1 MIGNLKA
8 LPIGCA
14 VNVELVGKQKGG
26 GDGTV

>member
-26 GDGTV
+26 GDGL